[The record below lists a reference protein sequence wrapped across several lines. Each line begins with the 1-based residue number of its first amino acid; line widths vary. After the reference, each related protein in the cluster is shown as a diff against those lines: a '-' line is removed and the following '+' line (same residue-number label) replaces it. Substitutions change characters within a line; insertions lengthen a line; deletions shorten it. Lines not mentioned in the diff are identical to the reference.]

1 MIEDTKSDV
10 VLDRFLLSIATVIK
24 ILNLKLYRASPN
36 GVIWNN
42 WFSYFKQCLSPK
54 GQVKKENY

>member
-36 GVIWNN
+36 GVI
-42 WFSYFKQCLSPK
+42 
-54 GQVKKENY
+54 